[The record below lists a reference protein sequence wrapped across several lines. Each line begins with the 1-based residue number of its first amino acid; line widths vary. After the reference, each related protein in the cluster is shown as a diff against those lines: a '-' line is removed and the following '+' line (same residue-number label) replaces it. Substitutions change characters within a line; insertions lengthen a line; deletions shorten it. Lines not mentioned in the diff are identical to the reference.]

1 MADDLEARMRARMT
15 AAAPVARKAGD
26 AQASVAGETAG
37 ATVRITVDLTRAQHR
52 ALRLA
57 ALDRG
62 VSGMDIVRAFLDD
75 LVEGGQASAEILAE
89 RVRSY

>member
-1 MADDLEARMRARMT
+1 VADDLERRMRARM
-15 AAAPVARKAGD
+15 ASSAPVARKAGD

-57 ALDRG
+57 ALDRE
-62 VSGMDIVRAFLDD
+62 VSGMEIVRAFLDD
-75 LVEGGQASAEILAE
+75 LVEGGQASAAILAE
-89 RVRSY
+89 KLRH